1 MRIPIAFAGLV
12 ACGGEASRIDAII
25 DAPRPVDARVID
37 GDDAFPQRPRIA
49 HDWDVVFDDGVKA
62 IEDTYPRALVIAGDR
77 IVSFGSG
84 ADHLLTREGELV
96 ARREDQVAAYF
107 ASPADEHVVAVT
119 PADDGSHIAL
129 RTITTNDLSTLS
141 TVECPADS
149 LNSLGAAFGIDGA
162 ALGVVWEF
170 QDGDFRLDQYAVGDD
185 ELIAGLPVSRGSIAG
200 VRQWRALRRGAELL
214 FVGRQGGSND
224 QMLRADLASG
234 EVEALDA
241 PIPGVDARLGVLVAG
256 DGRAFYVG
264 VADGMTH
271 VREIDV
277 VTWNYIGDPRA
288 ATLIS
293 DYAISVWGDYL
304 VWIAGGE
311 VTAVPLGDSPAP
323 ALTGDI
329 TLEPP
334 DHINSSVPMAITAD
348 GTDAYVVFQSYIGG
362 GPSRLHLRKLT
373 YPPTVLSP

>member
-1 MRIPIAFAGLV
+1 
-12 ACGGEASRIDAII
+12 
-25 DAPRPVDARVID
+25 
-37 GDDAFPQRPRIA
+37 
-49 HDWDVVFDDGVKA
+49 VFDDGVKA
-62 IEDTYPRALVIAGDR
+62 IEDTYPRALVIAGNR

-84 ADHLLTREGELV
+84 ADHLLTREGALV
-96 ARREDQVAAYF
+96 ARREEQVAAYF
-107 ASPADEHVVAVT
+107 ALPSEEHVVAVT
-119 PADDGSHIAL
+119 PADEGSRVAL
-129 RTITTNDLSTLS
+129 RTITTNDLSTSS
-141 TVECPADS
+141 TVDCPADN
-149 LNSLGAAFGIDGA
+149 LNSLGVAFGVDGA

-170 QDGDFRLDQYAVGDD
+170 QDGTFRLDQYVVGDD
-185 ELIAGLPVSRGSIAG
+185 DLILGLPVSSGSVSA
-200 VRQWRALRRGAELL
+200 VRQWRALRRGTELL

-224 QMLRADLASG
+224 QMLRADLATG
-234 EVEALDA
+234 EVAALDA

-256 DGRAFYVG
+256 NDRAFYVG

-277 VTWNYIGDPRA
+277 VTWKYVGDPRTT
-288 ATLIS
+288 TLIS
-293 DYAISVWGDYL
+293 DYAISVWGDNL

-348 GTDAYVVFQSYIGG
+348 GTDAYVVYQSYIGG